1 MGISYGIR
9 AVMKALAV
17 WVILGLHAGAA
28 AAQEP
33 EGIVAM
39 DAGLQD
45 LYEQEQRMLASK
57 TAQDAQ
63 DYGLIENLFFENE
76 IVKIYNYTAYEA
88 DGAKNKFLSG
98 QSEQIGLQDFAVSF
112 GYGMEFRVNPRHSI
126 GYEYLSNFPYDR
138 GQIIR
143 LFWNYVF

>member
-1 MGISYGIR
+1 
-9 AVMKALAV
+9 MKALAV
-17 WVILGLHAGAA
+17 WVMLGLHAGAA

-76 IVKIYNYTAYEA
+76 IVKIYNYT
-88 DGAKNKFLSG
+88 FLSG

>member
-1 MGISYGIR
+1 MAEIKSNDSIGKTLLVVLVLCLVCSIVVAGS
-9 AVMKALAV
+9 AV
-17 WVILGLHAGAA
+17 GLKSR
-28 AAQEP
+28 Q
-33 EGIVAM
+33 
-39 DAGLQD
+39 
-45 LYEQEQRMLASK
+45 QEQRALASK

-63 DYGLIENLFFENE
+63 DYGLVENLFFENE
-76 IVKIYNYTAYEA
+76 IVKIYNYTAYET

-112 GYGMEFRVNPRHSI
+112 GYGMEFRVNQRHSV